1 VTVLATGAGARLVL
15 TGEVDIGMNAKLN
28 AAVAELEQ
36 LGMPVEVHTRDVTY
50 LDTSVMAILARLASR
65 SEQRIT
71 LVDPPALV
79 RFLMLVAQLEDVV
92 DIITRRGTPSRTDDE
107 LDMNQVRRAGRCTC
121 SFCSSQPRRA
131 ATTPP
136 SLS

>member
-1 VTVLATGAGARLVL
+1 MLATGAGARLVL
-15 TGEVDIGMNAKLN
+15 TGEVDIGMNAELH
-28 AAVAELEQ
+28 AAVTELEQ

-50 LDTSVMAILARLASR
+50 IDTSVMAILARLASR
-65 SEQRIT
+65 NDQRIT

-79 RFLMLVAQLEDVV
+79 QFLLLVAQLEDVV
-92 DIITRRGTPSRTDDE
+92 DIVTRRGTPSRTGDG
-107 LDMNQVRRAGRCTC
+107 LDTEQVRRASRCTC

-131 ATTPP
+131 ASTPP